1 MALIEVSTTIN
12 KPAEVIFAHITNPDN
27 MKSQYVTSVEFD
39 GPLKVGTKC
48 KMTIKSTQGV
58 VNVITSEVVAFEKNK
73 IYGTKTFAAPPA
85 SDVVS
90 TYILEAAGSST
101 KVTMQTEAALMPA
114 GMPSM
119 PGMEDMMKKQ
129 MITGYETA
137 LASLKKAVE
146 G

>member
-12 KPAEVIFAHITNPDN
+12 KPAETIFAHITNPEN
-27 MKSQYVTSVEFD
+27 MKSQYVVSVAFD

-58 VNVITSEVVAFEKNK
+58 VNEIVSEIIAYEKNK
-73 IYGTKTFAAPPA
+73 IYGTKTFAKPPA

-90 TYILEAAGSST
+90 TYILEAAGSGT
-101 KVTMQTEAALMPA
+101 KVTLQTEAALMPA
-114 GMPSM
+114 GMPSV

-129 MITGYETA
+129 MVSTYEST
-137 LASLKKAVE
+137 LATLKKALE

>member
-1 MALIEVSTTIN
+1 MALLELSTTIN
-12 KPAEVIFAHITNPDN
+12 KPADVIFAHITNPEN
-27 MKSQYVTSVEFD
+27 MKNQYVVSLEFD

-48 KMTIKSTQGV
+48 KTTIKSTQGV
-58 VNVITSEVVAFEKNK
+58 VNVITSEVIAYEKNK
-73 IYGTKTFAAPPA
+73 VYGTKTFAAPPA
-85 SDVVS
+85 SDVTS
-90 TYILEAAGSST
+90 TYILEAAGSGT

-129 MITGYETA
+129 MLAGYEST
-137 LASLKKAVE
+137 LAALKKALE